1 MQAGEGAARL
11 VAQPGRGPAGRDRGS
26 RRLRWDRRARRGV
39 CRRRTSESAVGS
51 LGWPRRVDAP
61 DTSRRGATGRCSGA
75 QGPAPG
81 SPGIFRDQGA
91 SWESGLRRLRRSGR
105 GPGRREGSAP
115 PSAGR
120 RGWRSEPRDLGGG
133 GGEGAGRSVA
143 PGQPFAQRG
152 GEREASGTQGTPTAT
167 AGPRVPQG
175 LFPGPPRMPTSSAAR
190 VPHGKWPRTTN
201 MQHTGPFTAQTPGFT
216 QKIPLKQQ
224 KRNPRMQ
231 RADRSGQGAAR

>member
-1 MQAGEGAARL
+1 M
-11 VAQPGRGPAGRDRGS
+11 AQPGRGPAGRDRGS

-120 RGWRSEPRDLGGG
+120 RGWRSEPRDLGVGRGG
-133 GGEGAGRSVA
+133 GGTICR
-143 PGQPFAQRG
+143 
-152 GEREASGTQGTPTAT
+152 
-167 AGPRVPQG
+167 AGPALCPAWRGARG
-175 LFPGPPRMPTSSAAR
+175 LGDAGNPHSYRRPSHPPG
-190 VPHGKWPRTTN
+190 VVPRTPEDADILGCSSPSRKMASN
-201 MQHTGPFTAQTPGFT
+201 NQHATYRAFHSADARLHAENTVETAEAKSSDAEG
-216 QKIPLKQQ
+216 
-224 KRNPRMQ
+224 
-231 RADRSGQGAAR
+231 